1 MARIRKEYKMT
12 EKNVEYIEEVKEK
25 NNLKYSSE
33 ALDLIIREHRQNS
46 DITTEAMIKIIAK
59 EVSEQIK
66 FDMKEIKKSSNDT
79 DRNTQILLELING
92 FFVISEYGMISS
104 TVNNTATVRNV
115 FIIDDKQIVR
125 TILVYPMNIG
135 RNIPEI
141 LRVVRA
147 LQVADCNNQMAPV
160 NWMPN
165 EPMIV
170 PMPQTFAQLQERN
183 ENIMKQQNGM
193 NWYLSFQN
201 PEKLCLNENEKPKKG

>member
-66 FDMKEIKKSSNDT
+66 FEMKEIKNS

-92 FFVISEYGMISS
+92 FFVISEYGRL
-104 TVNNTATVRNV
+104 ATTED
-115 FIIDDKQIVR
+115 IIAPALPKAIELVDKRRENKIV
-125 TILVYPMNIG
+125 
-135 RNIPEI
+135 
-141 LRVVRA
+141 
-147 LQVADCNNQMAPV
+147 
-160 NWMPN
+160 
-165 EPMIV
+165 
-170 PMPQTFAQLQERN
+170 
-183 ENIMKQQNGM
+183 
-193 NWYLSFQN
+193 
-201 PEKLCLNENEKPKKG
+201 